1 MSAEQCAAMIVPA
14 MAARRRMLIT
24 SRRGKLGRVLKVL
37 APGLIDRIAAKAI
50 ANRR

>member
-1 MSAEQCAAMIVPA
+1 MVPA

-24 SRRGKLGRVLKVL
+24 SRRGKLGRIFKIL

-50 ANRR
+50 ADRR